1 MNDMDRGKEKCEIL
15 KTIRT
20 YVAEKYGLEYATT
33 ECSHKGDCPGTCP
46 KCDAELADLQR
57 QLEEQGITDISQD
70 KALSDM
76 VENYINTLRQ
86 DEDEQRPLGGEPALP
101 DDIFRTEGMPEP
113 PTPLEGDITMPPIFP
128 EPEYERKVILECPVA
143 GIGFHDINDIW
154 DEL

>member
-1 MNDMDRGKEKCEIL
+1 MNDMNRGKEKCEIL

-20 YVAEKYGLEYATT
+20 YVAEKYGLEYASN

-57 QLEEQGITDISQD
+57 QLEEQGITNISQD

-86 DEDEQRPLGGEPALP
+86 DEDEQRPLG
-101 DDIFRTEGMPEP
+101 
-113 PTPLEGDITMPPIFP
+113 
-128 EPEYERKVILECPVA
+128 
-143 GIGFHDINDIW
+143 
-154 DEL
+154 